1 MKRVILTGENENFA
15 IAVAICEGLPTSI
28 SSNAVHCTLFG
39 AHEIEIV
46 ISELSSDALKNAI
59 IYVRSILE
67 TRSLYTIIIAYL
79 LSWEVILYRWEQ
91 ALCK

>member
-1 MKRVILTGENENFA
+1 MKRVILTGENENFV

-28 SSNAVHCTLFG
+28 SSNAVIRTFLD

-46 ISELSSDALKNAI
+46 ISELSADALKNAI
-59 IYVRSILE
+59 IYVSANLE
-67 TRSLYTIIIAYL
+67 KRSLYAINIAYL
-79 LSWEVILYRWEQ
+79 LSWEVVLDRWEQ

>member
-1 MKRVILTGENENFA
+1 
-15 IAVAICEGLPTSI
+15 
-28 SSNAVHCTLFG
+28 
-39 AHEIEIV
+39 
-46 ISELSSDALKNAI
+46 LSSDALKNAI